1 MDRKAVA
8 RETLRIMDQGY
19 YEYKGQ
25 KISIQSDM
33 DASVDKSRLIT
44 PDEGATLLE
53 RYGGGTCTKTLEV
66 RVENL
71 STVDAIRKL
80 AQEGRENI
88 GVLNFASAKNPG
100 GGFING
106 AMAQEESLAASSIL
120 YRTLTAHE
128 AYYRNN
134 RAQTSMMYTAVHPAP
149 RTCGRTPR
157 CAGCPPRRGRR
168 RTGWPRPPRSPG
180 TGRPYFGCPP
190 GQRAPHGR
198 RWWRRSPHRW
208 GRGWRWPAPPGRCP
222 SAAGWGRR

>member
-8 RETLRIMDQGY
+8 RETLQIMDQGY
-19 YEYKGQ
+19 YEYEGQ
-25 KISIQSDM
+25 KVSIQSDM

-106 AMAQEESLAASSIL
+106 AMAQEESLAASSTL
-120 YRTLTAHE
+120 YRTLTVHE
-128 AYYRNN
+128 EYYREN
-134 RAQTSMMYTAVHPAP
+134 RAQRSMMYTNYAIYSPDVVFFRDGRFQLVESPLRHP
-149 RTCGRTPR
+149 C
-157 CAGCPPRRGRR
+157 
-168 RTGWPRPPRSPG
+168 
-180 TGRPYFGCPP
+180 
-190 GQRAPHGR
+190 
-198 RWWRRSPHRW
+198 
-208 GRGWRWPAPPGRCP
+208 
-222 SAAGWGRR
+222 